1 MSLKDRLMDDLKES
15 MKNKDTVR
23 KSVITLIRSAIKQ
36 IEVDTRTEL
45 DDDAILDIISK
56 QVKQGRDAKS
66 EFEKANRDDLVAE
79 AEAEIAILHD
89 YLPAQLTEE
98 EIDTI
103 VKDTIVAVG
112 ASTMKDMG
120 KVMSHLNPMIKGKAD
135 GKIVSSIVKK
145 HLQ

>member
-1 MSLKDRLMDDLKES
+1 MSLKNKLMDDLKAS

-45 DDDAILDIISK
+45 DDNAILDIIAK
-56 QVKQGRDAKS
+56 QVKQGRDAKA
-66 EFEKANRDDLVAE
+66 EFEKAGRDDLVAE

-98 EIDTI
+98 EIDAL

-120 KVMSHLNPMIKGKAD
+120 KVMGQLNPKIKGKAD
-135 GKIVSSIVKK
+135 GKIVSTIVKK